1 MRYLAPYQ
9 AGIYRISKWS
19 PHPICGGAA
28 VTQNYI
34 ITAAHCFKGTADDP
48 DDYVVSVGDY
58 DVGRQVEGQQVDKII
73 LHPDFS
79 SSKRKAFFND
89 IAILKLSRTAPLR
102 KVSPVCLPETG
113 KILLQLPDL

>member
-9 AGIYRISKWS
+9 AGIYKKYGWS

-28 VTQNYI
+28 LTHNCI
-34 ITAAHCFKGTADDP
+34 ITAAHCFKGPSDNP
-48 DDYVVSVGDY
+48 DDYAVSVGDY
-58 DVGRQVEGQQVDKII
+58 DAGPYASSHYVEKII

-79 SSKRKAFFND
+79 SSERKAFVND